1 MLCQLSYAPKHGWGR
16 NRTADTR
23 VFSAVL
29 YQLSYPA
36 DRAAGIRL
44 APSAEAPG
52 VGFEPTT

>member
-1 MLCQLSYAPKHGWGR
+1 VLCQLSYAPSDGWGR

-29 YQLSYPA
+29 YRLSYPA
-36 DRAAGIRL
+36 VIQRL
-44 APSAEAPG
+44 AASARGLPAPG